1 MIRTFVGGAGR
12 SGASCVIVTAC
23 PATVI
28 APERA
33 VVVGATVKLT
43 APMPDPVAPA
53 VIAIQAT
60 ALEAVH
66 AQLVPEVT
74 DNV

>member
-1 MIRTFVGGAGR
+1 M
-12 SGASCVIVTAC
+12 IVTAC

-33 VVVGATVKLT
+33 IVVGATVMLT
-43 APMPDPVAPA
+43 EPMPDPAAPA
-53 VIAIQAT
+53 VIVIHAT

-66 AQLVPEVT
+66 VQLVPDVT
-74 DNV
+74 DTVWLLPVADAVTEDGVTV

>member
-1 MIRTFVGGAGR
+1 MIRTFVGGAGAV
-12 SGASCVIVTAC
+12 GASCVIVTAC

-28 APERA
+28 ALERA
-33 VVVGATVKLT
+33 AVPGATVRLT
-43 APMPDPVAPA
+43 APMPDPAAPA
-53 VIAIQAT
+53 VIVIQGT

-66 AQLVPEVT
+66 EQLVPEVT